1 MRSPFRAD
9 LRVALRCVFPLLI
22 LLVVL
27 AGCATSDSVSRGAK
41 LPGGAAAATTRFFV
55 NLSSRPHLQAAAAIS
70 DYAGRG
76 QFVVDELR
84 RNAAASQGPVISFL
98 DQRNVKY
105 EAFWIANTIVVE
117 GDEET
122 RRLVAGLPGVESI
135 EDDAQVALDDP
146 PATASA
152 ALQPAPDA
160 TGLAIEPNVSRV
172 NAPAVWD
179 MGADG
184 TGIVVGVMDTGF
196 QPHPA
201 IAKQFRGEWLDVS
214 GTRCGSPCDDNG
226 HGTHVTGTI
235 LGRDGAN
242 AIGVAPGAKFIAC
255 KALRNGSGEWSAV
268 ITCLQWFMMS
278 SNPELRPQIISMS
291 LGAGTSSVALAEAMT
306 SLQAAGTLPV
316 AAAGNN
322 GACKT
327 ISYPGGL
334 SNVLAV
340 GALTEDE
347 STNMLAAYSSS
358 GPLPNSSQIKPDVVA
373 QGSSVRSAWLSGAY
387 RTISGTSM
395 ATPAVSGVAAL
406 VMSARPS
413 WVGHPADV
421 AQLLRE
427 TSNGNVSAPNRPACN
442 GGYPGNATGWGLV
455 DAQAAVIR
463 AEMPPSRR
471 Q

>member
-1 MRSPFRAD
+1 MKTSSRAD
-9 LRVALRCVFPLLI
+9 LSAAFRCVFPLLI
-22 LLVVL
+22 LLVLL

-41 LPGGAAAATTRFFV
+41 LPGGSAAATTRFFV
-55 NLSSRPHLQAAAAIS
+55 NLSSRPHLQAASAIS

-98 DQRNVKY
+98 EQRNVKY

-122 RRLVAGLPGVESI
+122 RRLVAALPGVESV
-135 EDDAQVALDDP
+135 EDDAQVGLDDP

-152 ALQPAPDA
+152 ARQPTPDA
-160 TGLAIEPNVSRV
+160 TGLIIEPNVSRV
-172 NAPAVWD
+172 NAPQVWD

-201 IAKQFRGEWLDVS
+201 IAKQFRGEWIDVS
-214 GTRCGSPCDDNG
+214 GSRCASPCDDNG

-255 KALRNGSGEWSAV
+255 KALKNGSGEWSAV

-278 SNPELRPQIISMS
+278 SDPARRPQIVSMS
-291 LGAGTSSVALAEAMT
+291 LGGGNSVALSEAMT

-327 ISYPGGL
+327 MSYPGGL

-347 STNMLAAYSSS
+347 STNTLANYSSS
-358 GPLPNSSQIKPDVVA
+358 GPLSNSSQIKPDVVA
-373 QGSSVRSAWLSGAY
+373 QGTSVRSAWLSGAY
-387 RTISGTSM
+387 RSISGTSM

-427 TSNGNVSAPNRPACN
+427 TANGNVSAPNRPTCN
-442 GGYPGNATGWGLV
+442 GGYPSNATGWGLV
-455 DAQAAVIR
+455 DAQAAVIQ